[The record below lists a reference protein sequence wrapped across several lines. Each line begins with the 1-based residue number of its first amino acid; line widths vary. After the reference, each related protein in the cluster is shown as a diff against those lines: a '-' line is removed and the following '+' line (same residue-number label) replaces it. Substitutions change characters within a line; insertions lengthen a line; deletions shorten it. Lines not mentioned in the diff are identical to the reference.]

1 MKKNKV
7 IKLRIPGI
15 KVLQDIRDEI
25 KKNGKSMECP
35 QWDEIVAPNDY
46 IVPAG
51 CNIKCQICT
60 ALFPKAGT
68 TALFSKAGTTGDCPC
83 FCYTPRYLIKRLNQ
97 IINYNLALY
106 EGGEPRWKLRINK

>member
-7 IKLRIPGI
+7 IKLRIPRI

-35 QWDEIVAPNDY
+35 FWDEIVAPNDY
-46 IVPAG
+46 IVPVEGYALH
-51 CNIKCQICT
+51 CRLCT
-60 ALFPKAGT
+60 ALFPKARFNG
-68 TALFSKAGTTGDCPC
+68 ACPC
-83 FCYTPRYLIKRLNQ
+83 SAYSPRYLIKRLNQ

-106 EGGEPRWKLRINK
+106 EDGEPRWCLRKF